1 MTKRVLLV
9 CMLDSI
15 HSAHWIQRFSN
26 SDISIEIYPSQKFRN
41 VHPKIVELIKKSSN
55 ITIVGRNRYV
65 PIAILGYK
73 DYFINE
79 ICSKLGKRK
88 NRLDVLQSYLNAGTF
103 NFVHALEIQA
113 AGYLCS
119 QLDFKLDTQLIV
131 TNWGSDI
138 YYFKDFAS
146 DAALIRKLLKRTHRY
161 SAECVRDYEL
171 ARNLGFSGI
180 ELPVIPNSGG
190 NSYITTENTAQKE
203 MLILVKCYGGRF
215 GRGDLAIEAVSRL
228 LQGGSEFRI
237 FFYSVSNE
245 YVRQIVALQ
254 RIFPGKIDFST
265 IRRGKSHSELMELF
279 NKARIYLGCSIS
291 DGIST
296 SFLEA
301 LSHGVYPIQTNT
313 SCANEWVEKG
323 VQASL
328 VQLDVNQISAELLS
342 RATNWQSLEKL
353 VFQNFEVVKVLLD
366 PANIQAKSRTFYNL

>member
-26 SDISIEIYPSQKFRN
+26 SDVSIEVYPSQKFRHI
-41 VHPKIVELIKKSSN
+41 HPKIIEQLNQSSN
-55 ITIVGRNRYV
+55 IKLAGRSRLMPLFV
-65 PIAILGYK
+65 LGYK
-73 DYFINE
+73 DFLINE
-79 ICSKLGKRK
+79 FLSKLCRRNKR
-88 NRLDVLQSYLNAGTF
+88 RESLQAHLDTGAF

-113 AGYLCS
+113 AGYLS
-119 QLDFKLDTQLIV
+119 AELSLKSGTQLIV

-138 YYFKDFAS
+138 YYFKDLPT
-146 DAALIRKLLKRTHRY
+146 DAALIRNLLQKTHRY
-161 SAECVRDYEL
+161 SAECVRDYDL
-171 ARNLGFSGI
+171 ARNMGFAGL

-190 NSYITTENTAQKE
+190 NSYITTENTVHKE
-203 MLILVKCYGGRF
+203 MLIVVKCYGGRF
-215 GRGDLAIEAVSRL
+215 GRGDLAIKAVSRL
-228 LQGGSEFRI
+228 LESGSEFRI

-245 YVRQIVALQ
+245 YEKEIVALQ
-254 RIFPGKIDFST
+254 RIFPGQIDFST
-265 IRRGKSHSELMELF
+265 IRRGKSHPELMDLF
-279 NKARIYLGCSIS
+279 NRARIYLGCSIS

-323 VQASL
+323 IHASL
-328 VQLDVNQISAELLS
+328 VSLDVDHISTELLS

-353 VFQNFEVVKVLLD
+353 VSHNFEVVRDLLD
-366 PANIQAKSRTFYNL
+366 PASIQAKSRTFYHH